1 MALKGSFGFRTQG
14 QDMLMGKKQR
24 REAATRERL
33 FDAAEISNAILYW
46 NTIKINDIVNDLRLR
61 GEEIDPDI
69 LSHISLLPFKHVIP
83 NGTFVQSQT
92 GCGFVRL

>member
-33 FDAAEISNAILYW
+33 FDAADVL
-46 NTIKINDIVNDLRLR
+46 
-61 GEEIDPDI
+61 
-69 LSHISLLPFKHVIP
+69 
-83 NGTFVQSQT
+83 GTEPASENRIRSC
-92 GCGFVRL
+92 CG